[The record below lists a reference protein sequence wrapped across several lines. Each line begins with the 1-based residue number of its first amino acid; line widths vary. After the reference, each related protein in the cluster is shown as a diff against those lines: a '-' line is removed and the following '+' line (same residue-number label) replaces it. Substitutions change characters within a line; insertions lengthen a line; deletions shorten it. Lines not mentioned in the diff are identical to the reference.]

1 MAITKIEFGSIADP
15 EIINNN
21 FEYLDEK
28 VTDTSSKIY
37 TNNADLEA
45 LINSQVLTLT
55 NNLNDKV
62 EVINSDIKKVEDSVA
77 ETKDSLKEI
86 YDWITPDYK
95 KGVDAGATF
104 TAPSYGVVMITFNV
118 NNSSAYI
125 TVNGTNVA
133 RYVDGD
139 GVSGA
144 VNQSFTIPVAKG
156 DVVKRTAGDT
166 KFSRFFPYK
175 GQ

>member
-62 EVINSDIKKVEDSVA
+62 EVINSDIKKVEDSVT
-77 ETKDSLKEI
+77 ETKDSLKGI
-86 YDWITPDYK
+86 YDWITPDYT
-95 KGVDAGATF
+95 KGVNAGATF

-166 KFSRFFPYK
+166 KYSRFFHYK